1 MMPKALRK
9 RVNRKD
15 KGYHA
20 LRRSEIND
28 LDKAASFL
36 LAISYSG
43 RTSQTKVSQGLI
55 QMDCVALEVINDEW
69 LVAANSRRLD
79 DWHMEELAQELGF
92 DFTYAIVE
100 RGQGGMHAEMQVLEE
115 IKASSYS
122 AKGVHM
128 GISKPCCFD
137 CKTTLDTVQ
146 ALYSHYHTDT
156 VVNWEA
162 PDLS

>member
-1 MMPKALRK
+1 MPKALRK

-43 RTSQTKVSQGLI
+43 RTSQTKASQGLI
-55 QMDCVALEVINDEW
+55 QMDCVALAVINDEW

-79 DWHMEELAQELGF
+79 DWHMEALAQELGF

-128 GISKPCCFD
+128 ESRSRAVSIARRRLIPCKLCTP
-137 CKTTLDTVQ
+137 TTTQ
-146 ALYSHYHTDT
+146 IQ
-156 VVNWEA
+156 W
-162 PDLS
+162 

>member
-1 MMPKALRK
+1 MPKALRK

-43 RTSQTKVSQGLI
+43 RTSQTKASQGLI
-55 QMDCVALEVINDEW
+55 QMDCVALAVINNEW

-79 DWHMEELAQELGF
+79 DWHMEALAQELGF

-100 RGQGGMHAEMQVLEE
+100 RGQGGMHARCRFWKRLKPVATRQRAYIWESRSRAVS
-115 IKASSYS
+115 IASRRL
-122 AKGVHM
+122 
-128 GISKPCCFD
+128 IPCKLCTPN
-137 CKTTLDTVQ
+137 TTQIQWLTGR
-146 ALYSHYHTDT
+146 LRI
-156 VVNWEA
+156 
-162 PDLS
+162 

>member
-1 MMPKALRK
+1 MPKALRK

-43 RTSQTKVSQGLI
+43 RTSQTKASQGLI
-55 QMDCVALEVINDEW
+55 QMDCVALAVINDEW

-79 DWHMEELAQELGF
+79 DWHMEALAQELGSILH
-92 DFTYAIVE
+92 TP
-100 RGQGGMHAEMQVLEE
+100 
-115 IKASSYS
+115 SSS
-122 AKGVHM
+122 VARVVCM
-128 GISKPCCFD
+128 PRCRFWRRLKPVATRQRAYIWESRSRAVSIARRRLIP
-137 CKTTLDTVQ
+137 CKLCTPTTTQ
-146 ALYSHYHTDT
+146 IQ
-156 VVNWEA
+156 W
-162 PDLS
+162 